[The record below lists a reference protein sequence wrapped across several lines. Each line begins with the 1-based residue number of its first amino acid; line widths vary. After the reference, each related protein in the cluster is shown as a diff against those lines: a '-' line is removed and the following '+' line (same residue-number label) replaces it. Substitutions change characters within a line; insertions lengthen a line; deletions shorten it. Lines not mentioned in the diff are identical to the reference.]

1 MKRKDFPQITRQTWF
16 PQHLKQLID
25 EFLTWFAS
33 KVRATH
39 PFLPVIYQG
48 LEHSSVKQINNLDLA
63 IGAGIKAVTPLL
75 DKNIR
80 VNNMQPGSF
89 NVNQNGLYTFI
100 NCFHL
105 LSAPQALNYLQA
117 ITEKGYP
124 IVVVEGNNDNWWQAI
139 GMTVF
144 VPLTVLLASPFVKPF
159 RWTRLLFTYL
169 IPVLPLI
176 IVFDGVMALF
186 RLYNPSDLTEL
197 TQELTEYEWTSGKAA
212 NGRGGKI
219 IFLKGFP
226 KTISN

>member
-1 MKRKDFPQITRQTWF
+1 
-16 PQHLKQLID
+16 
-25 EFLTWFAS
+25 
-33 KVRATH
+33 
-39 PFLPVIYQG
+39 
-48 LEHSSVKQINNLDLA
+48 
-63 IGAGIKAVTPLL
+63 
-75 DKNIR
+75 
-80 VNNMQPGSF
+80 
-89 NVNQNGLYTFI
+89 
-100 NCFHL
+100 
-105 LSAPQALNYLQA
+105 LSTQQALNYLQA
-117 ITEKGYP
+117 ITEKGHP

-144 VPLTVLLASPFVKPF
+144 VPLTVLLTSPFVKPF

-186 RLYNPSDLTEL
+186 RLYSPSDLDEL

-226 KTISN
+226 RAVSN